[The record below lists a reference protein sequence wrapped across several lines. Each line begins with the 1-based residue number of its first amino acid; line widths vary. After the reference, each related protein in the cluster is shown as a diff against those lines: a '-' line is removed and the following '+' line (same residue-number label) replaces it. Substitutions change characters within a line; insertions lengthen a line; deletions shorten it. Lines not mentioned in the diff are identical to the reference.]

1 MEAAVALREQPEIRE
16 LFEVLEGNGLK
27 KERQEVETLVNY
39 LEGMESQFG
48 QVMKELKEVRGQLEQ
63 IQDRGIKATAAR
75 IQDSA
80 EGKVREI
87 GGQIALVKT
96 NLVQSAKNAV
106 HDYKEKGMDTLRR
119 AVSAMKMGWGSYGD
133 KQYVP
138 HVLRYY
144 IFGRIPTGTGSGA
157 IVQVA
162 LTQEGNGGDAYW
174 SWYGFDSRV
183 EWCACFVSWCAEQCG
198 YLESG
203 VIPKFSLCSDGVDW
217 FHARG
222 QFQDASYVPAAGDII
237 FFDWENDGTIDHVGI
252 VESVTNGVV
261 NTIEGNSGDVCA
273 RRSYSMGSDSIYGYG
288 VPLY

>member
-16 LFEVLEGNGLK
+16 LFQVLEGNGLK

-39 LEGMESQFG
+39 LEGMESQFD

-119 AVSAMKMGWGSYGD
+119 AVSAMKIPIALSALKESLHSGMESMERNAAKIGIVGGELNKAAQHTKNARRALIGRRTKELAEPKGD
-133 KQYVP
+133 KG
-138 HVLRYY
+138 VLAK
-144 IFGRIPTGTGSGA
+144 IQKAFLSFGRSFA
-157 IVQVA
+157 A
-162 LTQEGNGGDAYW
+162 ME
-174 SWYGFDSRV
+174 
-183 EWCACFVSWCAEQCG
+183 
-198 YLESG
+198 
-203 VIPKFSLCSDGVDW
+203 K
-217 FHARG
+217 
-222 QFQDASYVPAAGDII
+222 AAGNAQKRMEQFCRGEDKKPSVKAELRQIKRGR
-237 FFDWENDGTIDHVGI
+237 N
-252 VESVTNGVV
+252 ESQK
-261 NTIEGNSGDVCA
+261 IQPA
-273 RRSYSMGSDSIYGYG
+273 REQAR
-288 VPLY
+288 